1 MGLSLVAIKG
11 GSMAVYHYSPA
22 DVSITFAGKS
32 ISGFPDSGAFIEISR
47 ETPLFSNKRSMDGQV
62 EIVVKKYSTYKVTIT
77 LSQSSQSNEYLSYLK
92 SLQQK
97 RTKKAKERGLIGISQ
112 LNSLFG
118 NISSLVGK
126 MPLIVKNS
134 SGNALFFATDVW
146 IETEPTV
153 SYSDDIT
160 ERVWQLRC
168 FNSTHVIAG
177 QESDD
182 NLLEA
187 LTAVEALSS
196 GFEVVKGLF

>member
-32 ISGFPDSGAFIEISR
+32 ISGFPDSGAFIEINR

-97 RTKKAKERGLIGISQ
+97 RTKKAKEKGLIGISQ

-118 NISSLVGK
+118 SISSLVGK

-134 SGNALFFATDVW
+134 SGNVLFFATDVW
-146 IETEPTV
+146 IEIESIV
-153 SYSDDIT
+153 SYSDSVL
-160 ERVWQLRC
+160 ERVW
-168 FNSTHVIAG
+168 
-177 QESDD
+177 
-182 NLLEA
+182 
-187 LTAVEALSS
+187 
-196 GFEVVKGLF
+196 

>member
-1 MGLSLVAIKG
+1 
-11 GSMAVYHYSPA
+11 MAVYHYSPA

-32 ISGFPDSGAFIEISR
+32 ISGFPDSGAFIEINR

-97 RTKKAKERGLIGISQ
+97 RTKRAKEKGLIGISQ

-160 ERVWQLRC
+160 ERVWRLRC
-168 FNSTHVIAG
+168 FNATHVIAG
-177 QESDD
+177 QDSDD

>member
-146 IETEPTV
+146 VESEPTI
-153 SYSDDIT
+153 SYSDT
-160 ERVWQLRC
+160 VSERVWQLRC
-168 FNSTHVIAG
+168 FNATHVIAG
-177 QESDD
+177 QDSDD

>member
-1 MGLSLVAIKG
+1 
-11 GSMAVYHYSPA
+11 MAVYHYSPA

-32 ISGFPDSGAFIEISR
+32 ISGFPDSGAFIEINR

-97 RTKKAKERGLIGISQ
+97 RTKRAKEKGLIGISQ

-160 ERVWQLRC
+160 ERVWRLRC
-168 FNSTHVIAG
+168 FNATHVIAG